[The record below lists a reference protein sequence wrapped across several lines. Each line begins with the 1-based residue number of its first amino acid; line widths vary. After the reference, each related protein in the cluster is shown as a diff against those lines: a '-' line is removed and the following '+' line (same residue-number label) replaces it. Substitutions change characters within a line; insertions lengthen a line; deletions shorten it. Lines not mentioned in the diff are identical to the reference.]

1 MRDDVSGVG
10 GGPGFPPDLVRGPS
24 GLRIRLER
32 APPAA
37 ASSVLW
43 LAAFAVSLSFLFIDI
58 SGWLLE
64 VPRAWRIPAQRWISA
79 AMQWLVEDASF
90 GLFTFRE
97 LTRFV
102 AAILDVPLAAAT
114 SLFATGL
121 LSGQGSAAV
130 EILPPLP
137 WIAVLAGA
145 ALIAWHAG
153 GAGLAAF
160 AAAAFLYLAAFGQ
173 WQSAMMTL
181 SSIAIA
187 VPFGV
192 AGGVL
197 LGIAGFRSARFRR
210 IMTPVLDGMQTIPV
224 FAYLLPILFLFGFG
238 PVSALVATII
248 YAMPPM
254 VRVTMLALD
263 GVPAETVEFGRMA
276 GCTRRQLVWRVMVPV
291 ARAPLMVGVNQVIM
305 LSLNMVIIASMI
317 GAGGLGFDV
326 LAALRRL
333 DIGAGIEA
341 GLAIVVLAVA
351 LDRISQAYAVRA
363 ARGGEASSA
372 RSARLALPLAALGA
386 MLALWLAGFAVP
398 AIRTYPAAWQV
409 STASYWDG
417 LVEWLNVNLF
427 DTFEAIKT
435 AVLLNVLVPVKRF
448 MLAQPWP
455 WVVAVV
461 TAAMWQLAGLRRAVV
476 AGAFLLFIAFTGN
489 WEPAMVT
496 VYLVGVSVVIAA
508 LIGIPIG
515 IAAGLNKR
523 LWGIVQAVIDTL
535 QTLPSFVYLIPVVM
549 LFRVGDF
556 TAMIAV
562 ILYALAP
569 AVRYTALG
577 VREVNPSLI
586 EAATA
591 MGTTR
596 RQRLMKVRLPLALP
610 EIMLGVNQTIMLAI
624 SMLVITALVG
634 TRDLGQEVY
643 IALAKADVGRGLVA
657 GLGVAMIAMI
667 ADRMMTAS
675 ATRMKRRLGLG

>member
-1 MRDDVSGVG
+1 MSLAAEGI
-10 GGPGFPPDLVRGPS
+10 
-24 GLRIRLER
+24 RIER
-32 APPAA
+32 APLAI
-37 ASSVLW
+37 ASWFLGLSAL
-43 LAAFAVSLSFLFIDI
+43 AVSLSFLFVDVP
-58 SGWLLE
+58 GWLLE
-64 VPRAWRIPAQRWISA
+64 VPRAWRVPAQRWISA

-97 LTRFV
+97 MTRFV

-114 SLFATGL
+114 SLFTTGL
-121 LSGQGSAAV
+121 LSGQGSSAV

-153 GAGLAAF
+153 GARLAAF

-173 WQSAMMTL
+173 WQSAMTTL
-181 SSIAIA
+181 SSIVIA

-192 AGGVL
+192 AGGVM

-210 IMTPVLDGMQTIPV
+210 LMTPALDGMQTIPV

-263 GVPAETVEFGRMA
+263 GVPTETVEFGRMA
-276 GCTRRQLVWRVMVPV
+276 GCTRRQLIWRVMVPV

-363 ARGGEASSA
+363 ARTREGAAGKW
-372 RSARLALPLAALGA
+372 RVALPLAALGLV
-386 MLALWLAGFAVP
+386 LALWLAGFAAP
-398 AIRTYPAAWQV
+398 PIRTYPAAWQV

-417 LVEWLNVNLF
+417 LVEWLNVTLF

-448 MLAQPWP
+448 LLAQPWP
-455 WVVAVV
+455 WVLTVV
-461 TAAMWQLAGLRRAVV
+461 TAAMWRLAGLRRAII

-515 IAAGLNKR
+515 IAAGLNSR

-596 RQRLMKVRLPLALP
+596 WQRLAKVRLPLALP

-675 ATRMKRRLGLG
+675 AARMKRRLGLG

>member
-1 MRDDVSGVG
+1 MSLAAEG
-10 GGPGFPPDLVRGPS
+10 
-24 GLRIRLER
+24 IRLQR
-32 APPAA
+32 APPAL
-37 ASSVLW
+37 ASSILW
-43 LAAFAVSLSFLFIDI
+43 PAALGVSLSFLFVDVP
-58 SGWLLE
+58 GWLLE
-64 VPRAWRIPAQRWISA
+64 VPRAWRVPAQRWISA

-121 LSGQGSAAV
+121 FSGQGSAAV

-153 GAGLAAF
+153 GARLAAF

-173 WQSAMMTL
+173 WQSAMTTL
-181 SSIAIA
+181 SSIVIA

-197 LGIAGFRSARFRR
+197 LGIAGFRSPRFRR
-210 IMTPVLDGMQTIPV
+210 VMTPVLDGMQTIPV

-238 PVSALVATII
+238 PVSALVATTI

-263 GVPAETVEFGRMA
+263 GVPGETVEFGRMA
-276 GCTRRQLVWRVMVPV
+276 GCTRRQLVWRVMIPV

-351 LDRISQAYAVRA
+351 LDRISQAYAVRV
-363 ARGGEASSA
+363 ARTRASGA
-372 RSARLALPLAALGA
+372 GKERVALPLAALGLV
-386 MLALWLAGFAVP
+386 LALWLAGFAVP

-417 LVEWLNVNLF
+417 LVEWLNVTLF

-448 MLAQPWP
+448 LLAQPWP
-455 WVVAVV
+455 WVVTIV
-461 TAAMWQLAGLRRAVV
+461 TAATWQLAGLRRAVI
-476 AGAFLLFIAFTGN
+476 ACAFLLFIAFTGN

-515 IAAGLNKR
+515 IAARLNSR
-523 LWGIVQAVIDTL
+523 LWGFVQAVIDTL

-577 VREVNPSLI
+577 VREVDPSLI
-586 EAATA
+586 EAAMA
-591 MGTTR
+591 IGTTR
-596 RQRLMKVRLPLALP
+596 WQRLTKVRLPLALP

-675 ATRMKRRLGLG
+675 AARMKRRLGLG